1 MSNFLSQYRNSLDF
15 SGRTVVVTGG
25 ASGIGRL
32 IALTFAS
39 HGASVVIADLNGEG
53 AAALAEEINSVGGKA
68 TALHCDLADPAAPGE
83 IIAAALA
90 AYGGA
95 DVVVHNAAYFP
106 LTPFTE
112 ITPALLAKTFA
123 INVGAAFG
131 LLQAALP
138 HFKAAGGGR
147 MLVTSSVTGPRVAY
161 PGLAHY
167 AASKSGVNGFIR
179 AAALEVAAHGIT
191 VNGIE
196 PGMIRTPAQNNLGG
210 GEVTAALCQRIP
222 LGRLGEPEDIAAAM
236 LFLASPGASYI
247 TGQTII
253 VDGGALLPEA

>member
-1 MSNFLSQYRNSLDF
+1 MNKSLSQYCNSLDF
-15 SGRTVVVTGG
+15 SGRSVIVTGG

-32 IALTFAS
+32 IALTFAA
-39 HGASVVIADLNGEG
+39 HDASVVIADLNDEG
-53 AAALAEEINSVGGKA
+53 ANAVAAEINSAGGRA
-68 TALHCDLADPAAPGE
+68 MAIHSDLGDPAAPGA
-83 IIAAALA
+83 IIQAALA
-90 AYGGA
+90 AFGGV
-95 DVVVHNAAYFP
+95 DVVIHNAAYFP

-112 ITPALLAKTFA
+112 IGPALLARTFA

-138 HFKAAGGGR
+138 HFKAKGSGR

-191 VNGIE
+191 VNGVE
-196 PGMIRTPAQNNLGG
+196 PGMIRTPAQDNLGG
-210 GEVTAALCQRIP
+210 GEVAAALCQGIP
-222 LGRLGEPEDIAAAM
+222 LGRLGEPADIASAM
-236 LFLASPGASYI
+236 LFLASQGASYI

>member
-1 MSNFLSQYRNSLDF
+1 MNASLKQYRNDLDF

-25 ASGIGRL
+25 ASGIGRS
-32 IALTFAS
+32 IALTFAA
-39 HGASVVIADLNGEG
+39 HGAQVVIADLNGDG
-53 AAALAEEINSVGGKA
+53 AAAVGAEIRSAGGSA
-68 TALHCDLADPAAPGE
+68 TAICCDLGDPAAPGE
-83 IIAAALA
+83 IIRAAAEA
-90 AYGGA
+90 HGCI

-106 LTPFTE
+106 LTPFAE

-138 HFKAAGGGR
+138 HFPAGGGGR

-179 AAALEVAAHGIT
+179 AAALEVAAQGVT
-191 VNGIE
+191 VNGVE
-196 PGMIRTPAQNNLGG
+196 PGMIRTPAQDNLGG
-210 GEVTAALCQRIP
+210 NEVTAALCRGIP
-222 LGRLGEPEDIAAAM
+222 LGRLGEPADIASAM
-236 LFLASPGASYI
+236 LFLASPGASYV

>member
-1 MSNFLSQYRNSLDF
+1 MDNSLVQYRNSLDF
-15 SGRTVVVTGG
+15 SGQTLVVTGG

-32 IALTFAS
+32 VALTFAS
-39 HGASVVIADLNGEG
+39 HGAAVVIADLNGDG
-53 AAALAEEINSVGGKA
+53 ANALAEEINSAGGKA
-68 TALHCDLADPAAPGE
+68 MALQSDLADPAAPGE
-83 IIAAALA
+83 IVAATLA
-90 AYGGA
+90 AYGGI
-95 DVVVHNAAYFP
+95 DVVVHNAAFFP

-112 ITPALLAKTFA
+112 ITPALLARTFS

-138 HFKAAGGGR
+138 YLKKNGAGR
-147 MLVTSSVTGPRVAY
+147 MLVTSSVTGPRVVY

-179 AAALEVAAHGIT
+179 AAALEVATHGIT
-191 VNGIE
+191 VNGVE
-196 PGMIRTPAQNNLGG
+196 PGMIRTPAQDNLGG
-210 GEVTAALCQRIP
+210 ADVTAALCRGIP
-222 LGRLGEPEDIAAAM
+222 LGRLGEPADIAAAM

>member
-1 MSNFLSQYRNSLDF
+1 MNASLARYRSAVDF
-15 SGRTVVVTGG
+15 PGRSVIVTGG

-32 IALTFAS
+32 IALSFAA
-39 HGASVVIADLNGEG
+39 HGARVLIADLQGDG
-53 AAALAEEINSVGGKA
+53 AAAVAAEIRAGGGAA
-68 TALHCDLADPAAPGE
+68 TALCCDLGDASAPAE
-83 IIAAALA
+83 IVAAAVA
-90 AYGGA
+90 AHGGV
-95 DVVVHNAAYFP
+95 DIVVHNAAFFP
-106 LTPFTE
+106 LTPFAA

-138 HFKAAGGGR
+138 YFKAAGGGR

-179 AAALEVAAHGIT
+179 AAALEVAAHGVT
-191 VNGIE
+191 VNGVE
-196 PGMIRTPAQNNLGG
+196 PGMIRTPAQDNLGG
-210 GEVTAALCQRIP
+210 SELAATLGQGIP

-247 TGQTII
+247 TGQTIV

>member
-1 MSNFLSQYRNSLDF
+1 MNASLEQYRYDLDF
-15 SGRTVVVTGG
+15 HGRTVVVTGG
-25 ASGIGRL
+25 ASGIGRT
-32 IALTFAS
+32 IALTFAA
-39 HGASVVIADLNGEG
+39 HGAQVVIADLNGDG
-53 AAALAEEINSVGGKA
+53 AEAVAAQIRTAGGNA
-68 TALHCDLADPAAPGE
+68 TALCCDLADPAAPGE
-83 IIAAALA
+83 IIQAAAE
-90 AYGGA
+90 AYGRI

-106 LTPFTE
+106 LTPFAE

-131 LLQAALP
+131 LLQAAMQ
-138 HFKAAGGGR
+138 HFEAGGGGR

-179 AAALEVAAHGIT
+179 AAALEVAAHGVT
-191 VNGIE
+191 VNGVE
-196 PGMIRTPAQNNLGG
+196 PGMIRTPAQDNLGG
-210 GEVTAALCQRIP
+210 SEVTAALCQGIP
-222 LGRLGEPEDIAAAM
+222 LGRLGEPADIAAAM
-236 LFLASPGASYI
+236 LFLASPGASYV

>member
-1 MSNFLSQYRNSLDF
+1 MSHSLSQYRNSFEF
-15 SGRTVVVTGG
+15 SGQTVIVTGG

-39 HGASVVIADLNGEG
+39 HGANLLIADRNAEG
-53 AAALAEEINSVGGKA
+53 AAAVAEEIVAANGEA
-68 TALHCDLADPAAPGE
+68 TALPCDLGDPAAPGA

-90 AYGGA
+90 AYGRV
-95 DVVVHNAAYFP
+95 DVVIHNAAFFP
-106 LTPFTE
+106 LTPFAE

-138 HFKAAGGGR
+138 HFQGQGGGR

-179 AAALEVAAHGIT
+179 AAALEVAANGVT
-191 VNGIE
+191 VNGVE
-196 PGMIRTPAQNNLGG
+196 PGMIRTPAQDNLGG
-210 GEVTAALCQRIP
+210 GEVTAALCRGIP
-222 LGRLGEPEDIAAAM
+222 LGRLGEPADIAAAM